1 MTRNTNILPEDIERL
16 SAYLDNE
23 LPEAERLALETELA
37 ENSMLQAELA
47 GLQQTKNLLAS
58 LPELKA
64 PRSYA
69 LHPDM
74 LERSSEKVITFPTKK
89 KRRNPNVLSAI
100 AAVFVMLFGLGFI
113 LSLSNLRVAT
123 NTVLVANATVEGI
136 QQANQDDS
144 FASPMPKTTVPA
156 AQAMQTTVS
165 VAESMDDDAQPPPPA
180 PPSSSDGVANAA
192 APPEPAQDSVDLA
205 NEEVD
210 EQPEGSPEENVSEI
224 DDTVSAPAAA
234 DEESAS
240 ETLGLFEESSDEAFS
255 ESDVVEEESSGFLGF
270 ADDADTTAVDG
281 EAQAV
286 GGVTGSAIEE
296 EAADIPDEAPIEAES
311 AELEASVDEDMA
323 ELEDTEETERA
334 RDVDAST
341 GSVDEN
347 TQSLDTE
354 PDTNDTASISGT
366 PVASDRV
373 QNTSA
378 EFVEEAVQEA
388 ALNPGNFALMLVMLV
403 GVLASGYA
411 FYRSM
416 RTSD

>member
-23 LPEAERLALETELA
+23 LPETERLVLENELA
-37 ENSMLQAELA
+37 ENSILQAELT

-69 LHPDM
+69 LHPEM
-74 LERSSEKVITFPTKK
+74 LERDAEKVITFPTKR
-89 KRRNPNVLSAI
+89 KRQNPNVLSAI
-100 AAVFVMLFGLGFI
+100 AAVFVVLFGLGFI

-123 NTVLVANATVEGI
+123 NTVLVANATVASVE
-136 QQANQDDS
+136 QANLSDPL
-144 FASPMPKTTVPA
+144 ASPMPKTRVPA

-165 VAESMDDDAQPPPPA
+165 VAESMDDEAQPPPP

-192 APPEPAQDSVDLA
+192 APPEPAQDSANLA
-205 NEEVD
+205 SEEVD
-210 EQPEGSPEENVSEI
+210 EQSEGSPEESESEI
-224 DDTVSAPAAA
+224 DDAVSAPAAA

-240 ETLGLFEESSDEAFS
+240 ETLGVFEESSDEAFS
-255 ESDVVEEESSGFLGF
+255 ESAVVEEESSGFLGF
-270 ADDADTTAVDG
+270 ADDADTTAVDS

-286 GGVTGSAIEE
+286 GGVADSAIEE
-296 EAADIPDEAPIEAES
+296 EVADLAEEAPVEDES

-334 RDVDAST
+334 RDVDTST
-341 GSVDEN
+341 GSEDEN

-354 PDTNDTASISGT
+354 PNTNDTASVSGT

-388 ALNPGNFALMLVMLV
+388 TLNPGNFALVIAMLV